1 MLTLFGI
8 LCFESGDVKYRDGMV
23 KANELYET
31 PLEVL

>member
-8 LCFESGDVKYRDGMV
+8 QSGDVKYRDGLV